1 MTVILPPLVVDVRVK
16 EAGTRGFRIWFPFVL
31 LWPLLIVIVGFA
43 LIVALLVDAAL
54 CLSGARY
61 HHYSLLLLKS
71 LHLLAEVRGTHAH
84 INSPDSLVDVDIY

>member
-1 MTVILPPLVVDVRVK
+1 MILPPLVIDVRVK
-16 EAGTRGFRIWFPFVL
+16 EAGTRGFHIWFPFVL
-31 LWPLLIVIVGFA
+31 LWPLLLVIVGFA

-84 INSPDSLVDVDIY
+84 VVGSDSLVDVDIY